1 MATPCEATDMVR
13 MSVMSVLKA
22 RHVRRA
28 VKKVER
34 SMPASA
40 LRTRRRSLVG
50 RSRSSMVE
58 LDSLNQ
64 AGMRP
69 WDIRRLHVY

>member
-1 MATPCEATDMVR
+1 MVR
-13 MSVMSVLKA
+13 MLVMSVLKA
-22 RHVRRA
+22 RHVRHS

-34 SMPASA
+34 SMSASA
-40 LRTRRRSLVG
+40 LRI

-64 AGMRP
+64 AEMRP
-69 WDIRRLHVY
+69 WEIRRLHVY